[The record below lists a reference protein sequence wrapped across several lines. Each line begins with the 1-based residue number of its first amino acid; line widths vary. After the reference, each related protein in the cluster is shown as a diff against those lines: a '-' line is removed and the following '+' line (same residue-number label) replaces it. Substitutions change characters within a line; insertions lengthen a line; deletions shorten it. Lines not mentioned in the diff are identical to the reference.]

1 VPAKF
6 VSDPL
11 DVRALPPLATGE
23 GLSRQPRAETIRQ
36 ADLYRQV
43 DDLRRRAQDVLGHKL
58 AAHPALAALADLGRS
73 VFEKIDA
80 VGTLLAREEPCTRAI
95 SPLLQTCH
103 SLIDTVAGQVALCEA
118 TARDCSAALELAR
131 RIVAQE
137 RVSFHDLLPLF
148 GGMFDD
154 VRDVQEL
161 VRLVPVCG
169 LDLAAFVES
178 QAGEAA
184 LFVEGLT
191 AGRVLLW
198 ILRDDPRQVERLPE
212 FALAA
217 LFEDVGRLPALAR
230 TAAARKFHA
239 RRAEWLERQHPAIG
253 AALLGAVRRAPAD
266 LARMVGQHHERL
278 DGRGYPRGLGA
289 RDGLPSGR
297 WLALCTRFAE
307 LCLKARPAEGAASRE
322 YIPGRIARS
331 VVAESEWGMW
341 SADFAQ
347 RLAGQ
352 VAATQPADPDH
363 VPALPAAIPEE
374 PHRDGIEPG
383 SPSDRNLHLH
393 DAESG
398 MQRPHGQA
406 EERVGEA
413 RAAHGA
419 AFSPVELDWL
429 REAKGVMHG

>member
-1 VPAKF
+1 VP
-6 VSDPL
+6 
-11 DVRALPPLATGE
+11 
-23 GLSRQPRAETIRQ
+23 ETIPH
-36 ADLYRQV
+36 ADLHRRIH
-43 DDLRRRAQDVLGHKL
+43 DLRRRAQDVLGHEL

-103 SLIDTVAGQVALCEA
+103 SLIDTVAGQVALCES

-137 RVSFHDLLPLF
+137 RISFHDLLPLF
-148 GGMFDD
+148 RRMFDD
-154 VRDVQEL
+154 VCEAREL
-161 VRLVPVCG
+161 GRLVPVCG

-184 LFVEGLT
+184 LFVQGLT

-198 ILRDDPRQVERLPE
+198 MLRDDPRQVERLPE
-212 FALAA
+212 FALGA

-297 WLALCTRFAE
+297 WLAVCTRFAE
-307 LCLKARPAEGAASRE
+307 LCLKATRAEGAASGE
-322 YIPGRIARS
+322 YLPGRIARS

-347 RLAGQ
+347 RLTGE
-352 VAATQPADPDH
+352 VAATEPADPDLA
-363 VPALPAAIPEE
+363 PALPAAISEE
-374 PHRDGIEPG
+374 LQRHGIG
-383 SPSDRNLHLH
+383 PSNLGDRNLHLH

-398 MQRPHGQA
+398 TQGTHGRA
-406 EERVGEA
+406 AERVGEA
-413 RAAHGA
+413 FIAHGA
-419 AFSPVELDWL
+419 EISPVELDWL
-429 REAKGVMHG
+429 RVAKGVTHG